1 MAKSPPRIWRKP
13 GAGRPLYH
21 LPWLDSC
28 LEETLLP
35 GKPWHKVYNRL
46 AAALAH
52 ELETQLRDFPQ
63 SKCSWELLGGHFLQT
78 FLPVLADQAWHS
90 CPEGEGAS
98 VEGEIHK
105 LVFLCKRAVESSRCQ
120 WSSDGS
126 HVAACREMMD
136 FVSDTYNLVAFEMEH
151 MLAVE
156 ERKHQEQEELDVE
169 EVDSAWA
176 LTARRRRQSV
186 ESRYLHLSMRRSST
200 CRSSNTEPGVQC
212 ASLTP
217 PPLHCVTAE
226 QRASPTPPPLHC
238 VESEVL
244 GGAISTV
251 LTSDPGRMQ
260 EVCKRLGGRMLT
272 VSLRRSVW
280 LDKLLRL
287 QPFSSDS
294 TWSLERRERER
305 FGRAVERRVA
315 TLKLR
320 SATHSPV
327 SGLIENAVVEAYE
340 QTPCMQAF
348 ATSERM
354 ISESCKA
361 LNILYV
367 HSGVYQ
373 PCLVHW
379 LFPLQIAF
387 QQTATKAEHCYELSM
402 YLHLLTQRLF
412 PSAEEVLA
420 MGESVMRRLQEH
432 DPNLHTHLQH
442 CASTNTLLDPKDY
455 AIECLARERE
465 KVLEALDITGTS
477 DGHLAATRKL
487 LENPAVFL
495 RKWIG
500 EGLVGV
506 LDLPAVLL
514 VWDQLFM
521 QDGSRRVMEDFCLT
535 LLLLLRKDLL
545 SACDYPGMREVLLVH
560 ASHLLT
566 ADIQRAWIHLQQ
578 GGVADDIPG
587 FNRSDTRF
595 LCGPFPQESALHG
608 LLELGSEIQVAVF
621 DPSKEAPSLEKTVGN
636 LSSEESS
643 FLYPPW
649 IAHNPSLS
657 VPHQS
662 TVQQP
667 FDLYIDSV
675 HYIPDNAT
683 IIKVIGWFLRSA
695 FEDLPDIVALPD
707 LSSPARS
714 PQFHFHLTVNPS
726 SQMTF
731 DPNMLLLLQV
741 QTVCVDTGELRLI
754 GWPKTSVQTIPVSA
768 AKIYFL
774 FPGSC
779 IMRVFDDEGRLTAGG
794 HQCPLRPGVPLK
806 EEALLTESA
815 LQHQPAVPS
824 TTVLFRLLPHTP
836 EFVPAPDYRSGFYL
850 TDRAK
855 PNRSEL
861 EIISTFRKDRSFPET
876 VQEMV
881 KEQAEKEGADVS
893 PEQAPAW
900 LERRLGAS
908 EGMLSHPSPAHLP
921 VLRMLRYRQ
930 QAGVRVRVTQ
940 AFGLP
945 GGLYV
950 NAFSKVL
957 KGTLQVPECP
967 QGWGGEESFLTRRHD
982 FSSLQRA
989 PRWTDQSSVLHPY
1002 LDPHTV
1008 LLVRLFALDAV
1019 YRPDPSGQGC
1029 GTVSAQTRGRLSQL
1043 AWTVIPLFEGPYA
1056 SSGTHYAPLF
1066 QGSPGKGFLGSVS
1079 SCPVEEATAGHLKSR
1094 TLKLLKGA
1102 ASVAV
1107 QVWDGH
1113 YLDDERPDLPVLDS
1127 LLPVDKKKKFLKTQS
1142 SRSGPEMSQLVLQ
1155 SLSRKIRRKG
1165 RGGAEYQREES
1176 FYEEAMGSSFCSL
1189 MGTSLMD
1196 AGCGPL

>member
-1 MAKSPPRIWRKP
+1 
-13 GAGRPLYH
+13 
-21 LPWLDSC
+21 
-28 LEETLLP
+28 
-35 GKPWHKVYNRL
+35 
-46 AAALAH
+46 
-52 ELETQLRDFPQ
+52 
-63 SKCSWELLGGHFLQT
+63 
-78 FLPVLADQAWHS
+78 
-90 CPEGEGAS
+90 
-98 VEGEIHK
+98 
-105 LVFLCKRAVESSRCQ
+105 
-120 WSSDGS
+120 
-126 HVAACREMMD
+126 
-136 FVSDTYNLVAFEMEH
+136 
-151 MLAVE
+151 
-156 ERKHQEQEELDVE
+156 
-169 EVDSAWA
+169 
-176 LTARRRRQSV
+176 
-186 ESRYLHLSMRRSST
+186 MRRSSA

-212 ASLTP
+212 
-217 PPLHCVTAE
+217 
-226 QRASPTPPPLHC
+226 ASPTPPPLHC

-244 GGAISTV
+244 GGAISMV

-280 LDKLLRL
+280 LEKLLRL

-465 KVLEALDITGTS
+465 KVLEALGITGTS

-608 LLELGSEIQVAVF
+608 LLQLGSEIQVAVF

-649 IAHNPSLS
+649 TAHNPSLS

-683 IIKVIGWFLRSA
+683 IIKVIGRFLRSA

-754 GWPKTSVQTIPVSA
+754 G
-768 AKIYFL
+768 
-774 FPGSC
+774 SC

-836 EFVPAPDYRSGFYL
+836 VAYTECIRGPEKAPSRS
-850 TDRAK
+850 R
-855 PNRSEL
+855 
-861 EIISTFRKDRSFPET
+861 
-876 VQEMV
+876 
-881 KEQAEKEGADVS
+881 
-893 PEQAPAW
+893 
-900 LERRLGAS
+900 
-908 EGMLSHPSPAHLP
+908 
-921 VLRMLRYRQ
+921 
-930 QAGVRVRVTQ
+930 
-940 AFGLP
+940 
-945 GGLYV
+945 
-950 NAFSKVL
+950 
-957 KGTLQVPECP
+957 TL
-967 QGWGGEESFLTRRHD
+967 QGWGGRRV
-982 FSSLQRA
+982 SSPPAMTSAVQRHSL
-989 PRWTDQSSVLHPY
+989 WTDQSSVLHPY

-1094 TLKLLKGA
+1094 TVKLLKGT

-1176 FYEEAMGSSFCSL
+1176 FYEEAMGCSFCSL
-1189 MGTSLMD
+1189 MDTSLMD